1 MKKVLLVCDRPNWA
15 YDSIAQALIKY
26 NDRNDLVLETFYIKG
41 GDKNLKSIKNNY
53 DLIFVLGWQLLIT
66 TGLFGIQRRN
76 RAFEFNKTISGIH
89 SHHAWDDRM
98 TMPDNSPHPP
108 EKLIEFLKKYK
119 GINAVSERL
128 YKLFKQTGLDNV
140 VYTPNGVDTE
150 LFKPMKPLCEKENLI
165 VGYSG
170 SLKHDWRK
178 GITEYIEP
186 ACKKAGVELK
196 KAMAADGHYVPID
209 RMPEF
214 YNEIDVYLCASSS
227 EGFSLSV
234 LEASA
239 CGRPVIST
247 CVGGCEDLIIDGEN
261 GFIVDRD
268 VDSITEKILVFK
280 EDRKLV
286 KKMGS
291 ANRRMVKEKWSWK
304 LRARNWLD
312 FINNGLE
319 KTYGRN

>member
-1 MKKVLLVCDRPNWA
+1 MKVLLVCDRSNWA

-26 NDRNDLVLETFYIKG
+26 NISEDLILETYYLKSG
-41 GDKNLKSIKNNY
+41 NKNLKSIKNNY
-53 DLIFVLGWQLLIT
+53 DLIFVLGWQLLMNKN
-66 TGLFGIQRRN
+66 LFGIQRRN
-76 RAFEFNKTISGIH
+76 KAFDFNKTITGIH
-89 SHHAWDDRM
+89 SHHSWDERM
-98 TMPDNSPHPP
+98 TMPDNSVPPP
-108 EKLIEFLKKYK
+108 EKLIQFLRKYR
-119 GINAVSERL
+119 GINAVSQR
-128 YKLFKQTGLDNV
+128 LFKIFKQAGLDNI

-150 LFKPMKPLCEKENLI
+150 LFKPIKPLCGKKNLI

-178 GITEYIEP
+178 GITEYIES
-186 ACKKAGVELK
+186 ACKRAGVELK
-196 KAMAADGHYVPID
+196 KAMLADGHYVPID

-247 CVGGCEDLIIDGEN
+247 RVGGCEDLIIDGEN
-261 GFIVDRD
+261 GFLVDRD

-280 EDRKLV
+280 KDRKQV
-286 KKMGS
+286 EKMGS
-291 ANRRMVKEKWSWK
+291 ANRRIVEEKWSWK
-304 LRARNWLD
+304 LRASNWLD

-319 KTYGRN
+319 KKYE